1 MTEEPKTRR
10 WQATP
15 GRPPITRS
23 STRRSRFVGLMKLV
37 LPLSAAI
44 LVAVV
49 VVWSGA
55 SDRDSGFRLSFVSD
69 RADGTP
75 SPGMV
80 NARYVGTDRN
90 ERPFTI
96 TANRAV
102 QVADD
107 PDAVNLETLQADI
120 TLDDGTWLA
129 LTASS
134 GVYRRQA
141 RTLRLEGPVNVFSDD
156 GFHFNAED
164 ARIDLASGT
173 IESDRPIRGQ
183 GPLGILN
190 ANAFRT
196 VDAGRRLFFTGEVK
210 LVIQPGGR
218 G

>member
-1 MTEEPKTRR
+1 MTEEPKARR
-10 WQATP
+10 WQATL
-15 GRPPITRS
+15 GRPPVTRLS
-23 STRRSRFVGLMKLV
+23 VRRSRFVGLMKLV
-37 LPLSAAI
+37 LPLSALI

-49 VVWSGA
+49 VVWSG
-55 SDRDSGFRLSFVSD
+55 SGDRDNGFRLSFSPD
-69 RADGTP
+69 GADGRP
-75 SPGMV
+75 SPGMI

-90 ERPFTI
+90 DRPFTI
-96 TANRAV
+96 TADRAV

-120 TLDDGTWLA
+120 TLDDGSWLA

-141 RTLRLEGPVNVFSDD
+141 RTLRLEGPVDVFSDN

-164 ARIDLASGT
+164 AEIDLASGT
-173 IESDRPIRGQ
+173 IESDRPVRGQ

-190 ANAFRT
+190 ANAFRA
-196 VDAGRRLFFTGEVK
+196 VDAGRRLFFMGAVK
-210 LVIQPGGR
+210 LVVLPGGR